1 VVLMPRPAHTS
12 GATETEPTP
21 TVLVVDDD
29 VLIRMVIADYLRECG
44 FRVVEAANADEA
56 VAVLE
61 ATPVDAV
68 FSDVHMPG
76 SMNGF
81 GLAALVRQ
89 RYPGVAVTLTS
100 GITRKADAAGE
111 LCMDGPLLAKP
122 YEPAEVER
130 RIRALLANRRGP
142 VSGGSNG

>member
-1 VVLMPRPAHTS
+1 MATPAHTS
-12 GATETEPTP
+12 GAVETEPAP
-21 TVLVVDDD
+21 TVLVADDD

-56 VAVLE
+56 VAVLD

-81 GLAALVRQ
+81 GLAAFVRQ

-100 GITRKADAAGE
+100 GLTQKADAAGE

-130 RIRALLANRRGP
+130 RIRALLANRKPALPGAR
-142 VSGGSNG
+142 